1 MGNTKKTVEYLN
13 TDDFIS
19 LLADRA
25 SFSKGDVRVIL
36 DEIKNIFEECIIKGV
51 DIDLKGIIH
60 VTIKNME
67 YTKTPGIVTYRGK
80 ETFNN
85 TTRRVLY
92 KVPINFKNLVK
103 EENKNNI
110 IEKEK

>member
-25 SFSKGDVRVIL
+25 SFSKSDIRVII

-51 DIDLKGIIH
+51 DIDLKGLIH
-60 VTIKNME
+60 LTIKSME

-80 ETFNN
+80 ESFNSSVK
-85 TTRRVLY
+85 RVIY
-92 KVPINFKNLVK
+92 KVPVNFKNLLK
-103 EENKNNI
+103 EENEKNNQ
-110 IEKEK
+110 